1 MVRHGE
7 ELRTVLRGLLKPI
20 AVLVLFAILLL
31 AEPDFGATVIMMGTA
46 LACCSWAALA
56 GVRVWSSIHSPWWS
70 YWDDSMAPYRMKR
83 LMAYQDPWRS
93 IR

>member
-1 MVRHGE
+1 MVRHGK

-46 LACCSWAALA
+46 FGMLFMGARAWFTCLVWYSQRLAVLL
-56 GVRVWSSIHSPWWS
+56 G
-70 YWDDSMAPYRMKR
+70 
-83 LMAYQDPWRS
+83 
-93 IR
+93 